1 MSEIITEML
10 TDNNNAEMK
19 MRMEMAMAM
28 EKDVGMDVRKD
39 TETDKKKVIR
49 IRKAKKPRLTKV
61 ILGNDEENICIR
73 MRRENDNENENENEN
88 ENDGEVESEGVEAKN
103 TNDRTEEVRPENNTN
118 NNTNNKPKASVHRFK
133 FSDAFMEHLNVF
145 SQIHKY
151 DARPDFKDAWVNWMQ
166 ENTRIIEDEK
176 TRLNE
181 LGFTGNMK
189 DKMYKS
195 VRYYFCKKTNEEK
208 EPKKRRDYI
217 SMSKEILDVID
228 THIETS
234 MKENIKFKPSKGY
247 DDFCEVYS
255 TILENEVNTIVE
267 HSDLSEDGARD
278 KIKKTYKNRYYV
290 MTH

>member
-1 MSEIITEML
+1 MITEML
-10 TDNNNAEMK
+10 TDNNNVEMKLKMEMEMK
-19 MRMEMAMAM
+19 MEMAL
-28 EKDVGMDVRKD
+28 GMNVIKD

-49 IRKAKKPRLTKV
+49 VRKAKKPRLTKV
-61 ILGNDEENICIR
+61 ILGSDEENMC
-73 MRRENDNENENENEN
+73 MRRDNENN
-88 ENDGEVESEGVEAKN
+88 ENDGKGVGNGEGEVEVESESVDTRN
-103 TNDRTEEVRPENNTN
+103 TNDCTEEVRPEN

-151 DARPDFKDAWVNWMQ
+151 DTRPDFKDAWENWMQ
-166 ENTRIIEDEK
+166 ENTRIIEDER